1 MPRTAMAAP
10 TRLTVAGID
19 PEAVDANAD
28 LVNGNTF
35 PWGRYRLLYVNNAS
49 ATPLTV
55 TVVTPGTV
63 GRAALAVADATI
75 TVAAGVAKVA
85 GPFGPE
91 FRQADGTV
99 AVDYSGPTSL
109 VTVAA
114 LDANPSE

>member
-1 MPRTAMAAP
+1 MPRSALAAS

-19 PEAVDANAD
+19 ASAVAAAAD

-35 PWGRYRLLYVNNAS
+35 PWGKHRLFYVNNAA
-49 ATPLTV
+49 ATPVTV
-55 TVVTPGTV
+55 TFVTPGTV
-63 GRAALAVADATI
+63 GRGGLAISDATATI
-75 TVAAGVAKVA
+75 PAGTRKLC

-99 AVDYSGPTSL
+99 AVDYTGAAAS

-114 LDANPSE
+114 LDANPAE